1 MLLLCLNKPL
11 LLFLSLKVH
20 EMNRFNFLIVALLFP
35 FSLFSQNSDVF
46 PVDQDSKLVTYQDVV
61 QQTGTQDELYIRGIE
76 WLNSY
81 YKNPADV
88 SRVRNR
94 ESGVIELMHRI
105 EIENQ
110 AEGTKVGAGIV
121 NYDLKIEFKPG
132 RYRYTITN
140 LTLRQASRFPVERW
154 MNKEDQMY
162 SPLWDNYIQQ
172 VDAKVKEIIASL
184 KTGMEP
190 KTEKPEEKW

>member
-1 MLLLCLNKPL
+1 
-11 LLFLSLKVH
+11 
-20 EMNRFNFLIVALLFP
+20 MNRFTFFVVALLLP

-46 PVDQDSKLVTYQDVV
+46 PVDQDSKLVTYQEVV
-61 QQTGTQDELYIRGIE
+61 QQAGTQDELYIRGIE

-172 VDAKVKEIIASL
+172 VDTKVKEIIVSL